1 MQFACYSQRAKWCG
15 TTSVAR
21 IKRRNAILALRLAKR
36 HGPVTVALK
45 SIRLLLTGGKMMR
58 SEDWYSPPPLLLLLY
73 HRSILQFPLILHD
86 LQVSFAYQTDAAR
99 HVGPLCFPIVH
110 SLWLGPA
117 LMTYMWKK
125 CDDIYVEDVWWIC
138 GRRVVPYMWK
148 TCGAIYVEDVWWHI
162 CGRWICGRRV
172 VTYMWKTCG
181 GYVEDVW
188 WHICGRRVKNHSSW
202 FIAINWFG
210 ASGLGR
216 AVCEW

>member
-138 GRRVVPYMWK
+138 GRRVM
-148 TCGAIYVEDVWWHI
+148 
-162 CGRWICGRRV
+162 
-172 VTYMWKTCG
+172 TYMWKTCEEPFIM
-181 GYVEDVW
+181 VHSNQLVW
-188 WHICGRRVKNHSSW
+188 CQWLGPSRLWMIAPWLHSLLALSILW
-202 FIAINWFG
+202 WG
-210 ASGLGR
+210 AGLR
-216 AVCEW
+216 KCTCLMPCLDAH